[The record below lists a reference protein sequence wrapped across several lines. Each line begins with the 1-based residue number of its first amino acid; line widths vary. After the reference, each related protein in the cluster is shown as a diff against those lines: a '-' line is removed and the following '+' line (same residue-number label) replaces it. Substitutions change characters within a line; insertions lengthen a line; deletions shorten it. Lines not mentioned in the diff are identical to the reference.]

1 MAKDNNPALSYNI
14 YVKGV
19 KGVKGKKA
27 TKFIIIDVVI
37 QTNADSCNYI
47 CTNPRLLT

>member
-19 KGVKGKKA
+19 KGKKA
-27 TKFIIIDVVI
+27 TKFIIIDVII